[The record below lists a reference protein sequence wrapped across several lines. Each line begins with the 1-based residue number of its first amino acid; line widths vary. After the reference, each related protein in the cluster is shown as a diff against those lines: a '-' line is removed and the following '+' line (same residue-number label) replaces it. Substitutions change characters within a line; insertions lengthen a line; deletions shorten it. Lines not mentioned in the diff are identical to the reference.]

1 MTNPSFQSIYDKG
14 LDDERKVKS
23 FLLRK
28 GYLVEDSTRK
38 DNKDLD
44 IDCYVGGIPTSIKS
58 SHAGV
63 KYGHIGFELCVQLSK
78 FGVCSET
85 EAILADPAAF
95 DMNTVS
101 KLRALK
107 SWQDSWFYSG
117 KATVYLFYQGDKLRA
132 YHKQNVIDYTEA
144 NGFDRIRPLSYGTKT
159 SQKNGKHYHSNA
171 VCGYLKYDRVTHT
184 TWDIGG

>member
-23 FLLRK
+23 FLLRQ
-28 GYLVEDSTRK
+28 GYSVEDSTRK

-44 IDCYVGGIPTSIKS
+44 IDAIVGGIPVSIKS

-63 KYGHIGFELCVQLSK
+63 KYGHIGFELIVQLSK
-78 FGVCSET
+78 FGVCPET
-85 EAILADPAAF
+85 EDILADPAVF
-95 DMNTVS
+95 DMNKVN

-117 KATVYLFYQGDKLRA
+117 KASVYLFYQGDKLRA
-132 YHKQNVIDYTEA
+132 YHKQNLIDYIEA
-144 NGFDRIRPLSYGTKT
+144 NGFDRIAPLSYNAKVNQRKGR
-159 SQKNGKHYHSNA
+159 HYHANA
-171 VCGYLKYDRVTHT
+171 VCGYLNYDRVTHI
-184 TWDIGG
+184 TWDI